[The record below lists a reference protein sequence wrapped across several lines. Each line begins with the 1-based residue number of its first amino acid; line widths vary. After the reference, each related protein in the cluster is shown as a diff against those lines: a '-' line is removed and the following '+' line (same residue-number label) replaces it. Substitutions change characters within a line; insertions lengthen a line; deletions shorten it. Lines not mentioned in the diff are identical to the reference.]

1 MAGLWGSGQHSIVRP
16 GPEGAS
22 SILEL
27 VNRLASDPP
36 ESVNGLTVS
45 GMIDYRVGAETR
57 PTWLGAQ
64 DLVQLSFGSRGRA
77 LARPSGTEPKL
88 KIYVD
93 LTEAMGEHPMSQ
105 QATVSAQAVEVAA
118 ELAKVI
124 MG

>member
-1 MAGLWGSGQHSIVRP
+1 VIVAGAR
-16 GPEGAS
+16 
-22 SILEL
+22 
-27 VNRLASDPP
+27 
-36 ESVNGLTVS
+36 VS
-45 GMIDYRVGAETR
+45 GVIVFLVSGDYGPR
-57 PTWLGAQ
+57 WLAGQ
-64 DLVQLSFGSRGRA
+64 ELLELSFGSRGRA